1 MTDKT
6 IEEILEK
13 ELNKHV
19 LVKYYP
25 ETKTLLFLGPELE
38 TNLERFKLTIKVLK
52 LSDSAKL
59 PTKADGD
66 MCYDVYA
73 DEDKLVK
80 NGEITTVKTGIKI
93 SPPEGYHYSVRD
105 RSGLAAKHGLHIVAG
120 QIDNSYRGELLIC
133 LTKFKIEF
141 QDYLTHL
148 EGLDTLQYASTVLK
162 PIHYEIKKG
171 DKIAQIKFEEDT
183 TFPVVEVQSEEDL
196 GYTERGEKSF
206 GSSGR

>member
-1 MTDKT
+1 MD
-6 IEEILEK
+6 
-13 ELNKHV
+13 
-19 LVKYYP
+19 
-25 ETKTLLFLGPELE
+25 
-38 TNLERFKLTIKVLK
+38 TIKVLK

-73 DEDKLVK
+73 DEDATISY
-80 NGEITTVKTGIKI
+80 GDITIVKTGIKI
-93 SPPEGYHYSVRD
+93 CPPEGYHYSVRD
-105 RSGLAAKHGLHIVAG
+105 RSGLAAKHGLHIIAG

-133 LTKFKIEF
+133 LTR
-141 QDYLTHL
+141 LTTLYEDITEEEL
-148 EGLDTLQYASTVLK
+148 EYTENIANIVR
-162 PIHYEIKKG
+162 PINYYIKKE